1 MKIFNSYAFV
11 YFFASDVIPFIC
23 IFFRLS
29 PATTS
34 DAKTLTFVDGHSR
47 RLPNLLHHCDSE
59 KLCGWHAASGGG
71 EARGKLVSKVK
82 KKTLLGGG
90 D

>member
-1 MKIFNSYAFV
+1 M
-11 YFFASDVIPFIC
+11 IPFIC

-34 DAKTLTFVDGHSR
+34 EAKTLTFVDGHSR

-59 KLCGWHAASGGG
+59 KNCVAGTRSGGG